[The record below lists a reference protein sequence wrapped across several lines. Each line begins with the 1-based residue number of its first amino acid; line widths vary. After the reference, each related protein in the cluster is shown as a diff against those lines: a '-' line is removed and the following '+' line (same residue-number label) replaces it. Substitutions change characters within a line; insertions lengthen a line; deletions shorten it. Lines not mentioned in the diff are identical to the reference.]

1 MKIQDYI
8 KVLFEVQINTQIA
21 HWQTNSYAEHKALKT
36 CYSDIVDFRD
46 SLVESLQSVN
56 LITGY
61 KSPILNENIDIISFL
76 EGAIDD
82 SKTIREIL
90 ESDAQNIVD
99 EIISLLKSTIYK
111 LKFLK

>member
-1 MKIQDYI
+1 MTIQEYI

-21 HWQTNSYAEHKALKT
+21 HWQTTSYAEHMALQT
-36 CYSDIVDFRD
+36 CYLNIVDLRD
-46 SLVESLQSVN
+46 SLVESLQSEN

-61 KSPILNENIDIISFL
+61 KSPILNENMEIISFL
-76 EGAIDD
+76 EGVIDD
-82 SKTIREIL
+82 SKVIRELL

-99 EIISLLKSTIYK
+99 EIITLLKSTIYK